1 VKREIV
7 INASALEVRVA
18 LLEDGSLTEL
28 YLERQ
33 QHRGLAGNIYKGK
46 VTRVLPGM
54 QAAFVDIGLEKAG
67 FLHVSDFHDDV
78 QAVGSIA
85 EVIGEDDVE
94 TYPVDGDGD
103 GGSDEAKSP
112 QDLQELA
119 ELEDLEEPSEG
130 QTDRQDDRRDYPPDE
145 QAERRSARPDV
156 RQDLRPNVRQD
167 VRQGARQPTQPDAR
181 RRDVQ
186 QSVEESS
193 AEENIEIDRRDLGD
207 AAAAAPVEGEAEA
220 AAPTAEGEAGA
231 APGTKRRRSRRRRR
245 RGGKAHKRRPRV
257 HEQRSRLPIEQQL
270 HRNQEIIVQIAKEP
284 MGTKGARLT
293 SSISLPGR
301 HLVYMPT
308 SGHVGVSRRI
318 GSAEERARL
327 RAAVK
332 ELGRVQGGFIV
343 RTACEGVSK
352 REIQRDANFLTRL
365 WGSILAK
372 SESSPPASILYSD
385 LDVALRTVRDLFS
398 SEIDKLWCDDPET
411 FERIVQFVQHYMP
424 RLRARLTMYQG
435 AEPIFDHFKIEPQI
449 ERALDRKVWLKSGGY
464 LVFDQA
470 EALTAIDVNT
480 GRFVGK
486 TNQDETVLRTNLE
499 AAEEVVKQ
507 LRLRN
512 IGGIIIVD
520 FIDMSREADRK
531 KVSDVLRE
539 AQRRDKARTSALKIS
554 ELGLVQMTRKRTR
567 ESLEELLTDS
577 CPHCEGRRV
586 VKSVP
591 TLAAEVLRG
600 VHREARRRSGD
611 DMLLVKVHPA
621 VARYLYDHGARDL
634 EALERRVGIKIVL
647 RAMEGLE
654 PGSFELSLVPAAA

>member
-1 VKREIV
+1 MKREIV

-67 FLHVSDFHDDV
+67 FLHVSDFHDDI

-103 GGSDEAKSP
+103 GGDEAKSP
-112 QDLQELA
+112 QDLRDQQQLA
-119 ELEDLEEPSEG
+119 ELENLEEPSER
-130 QTDRQDDRRDYPPDE
+130 QTDRQNDRQDE
-145 QAERRSARPDV
+145 QDQRQAERPS
-156 RQDLRPNVRQD
+156 
-167 VRQGARQPTQPDAR
+167 VRQGGARQAVQQEVQ
-181 RRDVQ
+181 RRDVAPG
-186 QSVEESS
+186 VEENS
-193 AEENIEIDRRDLGD
+193 EEESIEQEGVEVDRLDLGD
-207 AAAAAPVEGEAEA
+207 ETAATSVEGEADAASPA
-220 AAPTAEGEAGA
+220 AAAGEAGA

-398 SEIDKLWCDDPET
+398 SEIDKLWCDDSET
-411 FERIVQFVQHYMP
+411 FERIGQFVQHYMP

-539 AQRRDKARTSALKIS
+539 ALRRDKARTSALKIS

-567 ESLEELLTDS
+567 ESLEELLTDT
-577 CPHCEGRRV
+577 CPRCEGRRV

-600 VHREARRRSGD
+600 IHREARRRSGD

>member
-67 FLHVSDFHDDV
+67 FLHVSDFHDDI

-103 GGSDEAKSP
+103 GGDERKSP
-112 QDLQELA
+112 QDLRDQQQLA
-119 ELEDLEEPSEG
+119 ELENLEEPSER
-130 QTDRQDDRRDYPPDE
+130 QTDRQNEQDQR
-145 QAERRSARPDV
+145 QAERPS
-156 RQDLRPNVRQD
+156 
-167 VRQGARQPTQPDAR
+167 VRQGGARQAVQQEVQ
-181 RRDVQ
+181 RRDVAPG
-186 QSVEESS
+186 VEENS
-193 AEENIEIDRRDLGD
+193 EEESIEQEGVEVDRLDLGD
-207 AAAAAPVEGEAEA
+207 ETAATSVEGEADAASPA
-220 AAPTAEGEAGA
+220 AAAGEAGA

-411 FERIVQFVQHYMP
+411 FERIGQFVQHYMP

-539 AQRRDKARTSALKIS
+539 ALRRDKARTSALKIS

-567 ESLEELLTDS
+567 ESLEELLTDT
-577 CPHCEGRRV
+577 CPRCEGRRV

-600 VHREARRRSGD
+600 IHREARRRSGD

>member
-85 EVIGEDDVE
+85 EVIGEEVE
-94 TYPVDGDGD
+94 TYPVD
-103 GGSDEAKSP
+103 E
-112 QDLQELA
+112 ERA
-119 ELEDLEEPSEG
+119 E
-130 QTDRQDDRRDYPPDE
+130 
-145 QAERRSARPDV
+145 
-156 RQDLRPNVRQD
+156 
-167 VRQGARQPTQPDAR
+167 
-181 RRDVQ
+181 
-186 QSVEESS
+186 
-193 AEENIEIDRRDLGD
+193 
-207 AAAAAPVEGEAEA
+207 EAEA
-220 AAPTAEGEAGA
+220 PEEPEDLQQLAEEEARRESASEESLEQASLGQEKVRAETVEEGREGVASEIREEAAALAKGEAGA
-231 APGTKRRRSRRRRR
+231 APSETAGETPAPGTKRRRRRRR
-245 RGGKAHKRRPRV
+245 RGGKAHKRRRPRV

-270 HRNQEIIVQIAKEP
+270 RRNQEIIVQIAKEP

-365 WGSILAK
+365 WASILAK
-372 SESSPPASILYSD
+372 NETSPPASILYSD

-398 SEIDKLWCDDPET
+398 SEIDKLWCDDPDT
-411 FERIVQFVQHYMP
+411 FERISQFVQHYMP
-424 RLRARLTMYQG
+424 RLRSRLALYQG

-449 ERALDRKVWLKSGGY
+449 ERALERKVWLKSGGY

-486 TNQDETVLRTNLE
+486 SNQEETVLRTNLE
-499 AAEEVVKQ
+499 AVEEVVKQ

-531 KVSDVLRE
+531 KVSDALRE

-567 ESLEELLTDS
+567 ESLEELLTDP

-611 DMLLVKVHPA
+611 EMLLVKVHPA
-621 VARYLYDHGARDL
+621 VARYLYGYGARDL
-634 EALERRVGIKIVL
+634 EELERRLGIKIVL

>member
-85 EVIGEDDVE
+85 EVIGEGDVE
-94 TYPVDGDGD
+94 TYPVDGEGVE
-103 GGSDEAKSP
+103 EAKSP

-119 ELEDLEEPSEG
+119 ELENLEEPSEP
-130 QTDRQDDRRDYPPDE
+130 QDY
-145 QAERRSARPDV
+145 RPAP
-156 RQDLRPNVRQD
+156 QQD
-167 VRQGARQPTQPDAR
+167 VH
-181 RRDVQ
+181 
-186 QSVEESS
+186 EE
-193 AEENIEIDRRDLGD
+193 ELQKEQRDLSEE
-207 AAAAAPVEGEAEA
+207 AAPVEGEAEA
-220 AAPTAEGEAGA
+220 APAAEGEAA
-231 APGTKRRRSRRRRR
+231 APGTKRWRSRRRRR

-308 SGHVGVSRRI
+308 SRHVGVSRRI

-332 ELGRVQGGFIV
+332 ELGPVQGGFIV

-365 WGSILAK
+365 WASILTK
-372 SESSPPASILYSD
+372 SETSPPASILYSD

-411 FERIVQFVQHYMP
+411 YERIVQFVQHYMP
-424 RLRARLTMYQG
+424 RLRSRLAMYQG
-435 AEPIFDHFKIEPQI
+435 TEPIFDHFKIEPQI

-499 AAEEVVKQ
+499 AVEEVVKQ

-531 KVSDVLRE
+531 KVSDSLRE

-567 ESLEELLTDS
+567 ESLEELLTDT

-600 VHREARRRSGD
+600 VHREARRRTGN
-611 DMLLVKVHPA
+611 DMLQVKVNPA
-621 VARYLYDHGARDL
+621 VARYLYDYGARDL

>member
-1 VKREIV
+1 MKREIV

-94 TYPVDGDGD
+94 TYPVDGDAD
-103 GGSDEAKSP
+103 GEAKSP

-119 ELEDLEEPSEG
+119 ELENLEEPSN
-130 QTDRQDDRRDYPPDE
+130 RQDDGQDYRHDE
-145 QAERRSARPDV
+145 RQAER
-156 RQDLRPNVRQD
+156 PN
-167 VRQGARQPTQPDAR
+167 VRQGARQAVQQDVQ
-181 RRDVQ
+181 RRDIQ
-186 QSVEESS
+186 QSAEQSEEQSLK
-193 AEENIEIDRRDLGD
+193 IDQLDLD
-207 AAAAAPVEGEAEA
+207 DEAAATSAEGEAEEPA
-220 AAPTAEGEAGA
+220 VPAVAGEAG

-308 SGHVGVSRRI
+308 SGHIGVSRRI

-411 FERIVQFVQHYMP
+411 YERIVQFVQHYMP

-567 ESLEELLTDS
+567 ESLEELLTDT

>member
-1 VKREIV
+1 MKREIV

-94 TYPVDGDGD
+94 TYPVDGDGGD
-103 GGSDEAKSP
+103 EPTSLEGSQNS

-119 ELEDLEEPSEG
+119 ELEELEPPPLERRD
-130 QTDRQDDRRDYPPDE
+130 DRQNVRRD
-145 QAERRSARPDV
+145 ERPGSRQNARQGPRPDL
-156 RQDLRPNVRQD
+156 RQ
-167 VRQGARQPTQPDAR
+167 DAR
-181 RRDVQ
+181 RGVQ
-186 QSVEESS
+186 QDVEQEAERNLKDELSEVSDVS
-193 AEENIEIDRRDLGD
+193 ATP
-207 AAAAAPVEGEAEA
+207 AEGETETASATPALEGEA
-220 AAPTAEGEAGA
+220 AAPG
-231 APGTKRRRSRRRRR
+231 GTKRRRRRRR
-245 RGGKAHKRRPRV
+245 RGGKAHKRSRPRV
-257 HEQRSRLPIEQQL
+257 HEQRTRIPIEQQL
-270 HRNQEIIVQIAKEP
+270 QRNQEIIVQIAKEP

-365 WGSILAK
+365 WASILAK

-411 FERIVQFVQHYMP
+411 YERIEQFVQHYMP

-520 FIDMSREADRK
+520 FIDMSREPDRK
-531 KVSDVLRE
+531 KVSDALRE

-567 ESLEELLTDS
+567 ESLEELLTDA

-600 VHREARRRSGD
+600 VHREARRRGGD

-647 RAMEGLE
+647 RAMESLE
-654 PGSFELSLVPAAA
+654 PGSFELSLAPAAA

>member
-1 VKREIV
+1 MKREIA
-7 INASALEVRVA
+7 INASSLEVRVA
-18 LLEDGSLTEL
+18 LLEDNEL
-28 YLERQ
+28 AEFYLERNRQ
-33 QHRGLAGNIYKGK
+33 VGLAGNIYKGK

-67 FLHVSDFHDDV
+67 FLHVSDFHDGV
-78 QAVGSIA
+78 SALNTVA
-85 EVIGEDDVE
+85 EVLGEEDVE
-94 TYPVDGDGD
+94 TEPVGDNEFADAESSTDAGAADNANGDGD
-103 GGSDEAKSP
+103 GS
-112 QDLQELA
+112 
-119 ELEDLEEPSEG
+119 EP
-130 QTDRQDDRRDYPPDE
+130 
-145 QAERRSARPDV
+145 RP
-156 RQDLRPNVRQD
+156 
-167 VRQGARQPTQPDAR
+167 
-181 RRDVQ
+181 
-186 QSVEESS
+186 
-193 AEENIEIDRRDLGD
+193 
-207 AAAAAPVEGEAEA
+207 
-220 AAPTAEGEAGA
+220 
-231 APGTKRRRSRRRRR
+231 SRGRR
-245 RGGKAHKRRPRV
+245 RGRGGRGRSQAP
-257 HEQRSRLPIEQQL
+257 QRSHLPIEQQL
-270 HRNQEIIVQIAKEP
+270 RRGQDIIVQIAKEP

>member
-67 FLHVSDFHDDV
+67 FLHVSDFHDDI

-103 GGSDEAKSP
+103 GGDEAKSP
-112 QDLQELA
+112 QDLRDQQQLA
-119 ELEDLEEPSEG
+119 ELENLEEPSER
-130 QTDRQDDRRDYPPDE
+130 QTDRQNDRQDE
-145 QAERRSARPDV
+145 QDQRQAERPS
-156 RQDLRPNVRQD
+156 
-167 VRQGARQPTQPDAR
+167 VRQGGARQAVQQEVQ
-181 RRDVQ
+181 RRDVAPG
-186 QSVEESS
+186 
-193 AEENIEIDRRDLGD
+193 AEENSEEESIEQEGVEVDRLDLGD
-207 AAAAAPVEGEAEA
+207 ETAATSVDGEADAASPAAAA
-220 AAPTAEGEAGA
+220 GEAGA

-411 FERIVQFVQHYMP
+411 FERIGQFVQHYMP

-539 AQRRDKARTSALKIS
+539 ALRRDKARTSALKIS

-567 ESLEELLTDS
+567 ESLEELLTDT
-577 CPHCEGRRV
+577 CPRCEGRRV

-600 VHREARRRSGD
+600 IHREARRRSGD